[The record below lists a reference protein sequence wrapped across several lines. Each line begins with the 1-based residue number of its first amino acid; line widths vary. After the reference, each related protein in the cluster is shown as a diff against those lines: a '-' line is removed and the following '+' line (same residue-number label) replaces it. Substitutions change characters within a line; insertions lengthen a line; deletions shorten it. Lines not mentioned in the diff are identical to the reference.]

1 MLSSSLTIYHSR
13 GPKSMGVE
21 GAERGEGGGE
31 KRLFTQIAALRVC
44 NQRARGEREKKKI
57 CQETLV
63 VFLCSPYCKSS
74 LSADEQGKLPSWKA
88 GGGSFASLEH

>member
-44 NQRARGEREKKKI
+44 NQRARGERKKK
-57 CQETLV
+57 
-63 VFLCSPYCKSS
+63 
-74 LSADEQGKLPSWKA
+74 SAKRLWQYFSVHLIARAP
-88 GGGSFASLEH
+88 

>member
-44 NQRARGEREKKKI
+44 NQRARGERKKKKNLPRDSGSI
-57 CQETLV
+57 SLFTLLQE
-63 VFLCSPYCKSS
+63 
-74 LSADEQGKLPSWKA
+74 LP
-88 GGGSFASLEH
+88 EC